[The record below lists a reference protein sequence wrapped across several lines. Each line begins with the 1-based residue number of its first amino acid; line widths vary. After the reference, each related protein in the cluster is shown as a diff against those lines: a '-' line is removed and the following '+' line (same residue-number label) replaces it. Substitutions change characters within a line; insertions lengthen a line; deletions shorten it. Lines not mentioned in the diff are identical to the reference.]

1 MPWYPADGLITHDAL
16 MPAIPQALLFDLG
29 GVLIDIDFDRALRAW
44 AQHSALPFEAMK
56 SRFKFDAAYE
66 RHERGEMVAADY
78 FQHLADT
85 LQLTDSAAEIE
96 RGWNAVFI
104 REIEPTLLAV
114 QAARQ
119 RLPCCA
125 FSNTNATHMAAWSR
139 QFPRV
144 VQAFDRV
151 FVSHQM
157 GLRKPE
163 PAAFA
168 HIAQAI
174 GVAADATLFFDDLL
188 ENVQAAQAAGLQAVW
203 VRGPQDVA
211 DALRACGLVPD

>member
-1 MPWYPADGLITHDAL
+1 MPTL
-16 MPAIPQALLFDLG
+16 PQALLFDLG

-44 AQHSALPFEAMK
+44 APHSALPFEVMK
-56 SRFKFDAAYE
+56 SRYKFDTTYE
-66 RHERGEMVAADY
+66 RHERGEISAAAY

-85 LQLTDSAAEIE
+85 LQLTAPAAEIE
-96 RGWNAVFI
+96 RGWNAIFI
-104 REIEPTLLAV
+104 REIEPTLRCV

-119 RLPCCA
+119 RLPCYA
-125 FSNTNATHMAAWSR
+125 FSNTNATHMAAWSA

-168 HIAQAI
+168 HIARAI
-174 GVAADATLFFDDLL
+174 GVAAEATLFFDDLL
-188 ENVQAAQAAGLQAVW
+188 ENVQAAQAAGLQVVW

-211 DALRACGLVPD
+211 DALRALGWAD

>member
-1 MPWYPADGLITHDAL
+1 MLRHPVDRIPTRVVL
-16 MPAIPQALLFDLG
+16 MPNIPQALLFDLG
-29 GVLIDIDFDRALRAW
+29 GVLIDIDFDCALRAW
-44 AQHSALPFEAMK
+44 APHSALPFEAMK

-66 RHERGEMVAADY
+66 RHERGQMPAAEY

-85 LQLTDSAAEIE
+85 LQLTASATEIE
-96 RGWNAVFI
+96 RGWNAIFI
-104 REIEPTLLAV
+104 SEIEPTLHRV

-119 RLPCCA
+119 RLPCYA
-125 FSNTNATHMAAWSR
+125 FSNTNAAHMAAWSR

-163 PAAFA
+163 PEAFA
-168 HIAQAI
+168 HITQAI
-174 GVAADATLFFDDLL
+174 GMAADATLFFDDLL
-188 ENVQAAQAAGLQAVW
+188 ENVQAAHAAGLQAVW

-211 DALRACGLVPD
+211 DALRARGLAAA